1 VAKSIIRPGSPAD
14 MPAVAEL
21 MEAVSL
27 RPNSLPADL
36 RWKYWQER
44 SDCLD
49 ARSFVMVRDSDIL
62 AHAAVVP
69 GRYQHNGRTVR
80 TRHVIDWAAR
90 SNAPGAGVSLMKYLG
105 QDTDVLLAIGGSA
118 QTLQLL
124 PHLGYRQFGSVTGFV
139 RPLHPLRLFGRSV
152 HPAWKVPPR
161 VLRSALWKLQA
172 PRADLDG
179 WQADRLT
186 TDELARLA
194 PVLPTSPGDFAVLER
209 GPDLLRYMLECPIAD
224 MRLFVMQRAGQVGG
238 YFLLAFA
245 MRQARLADC
254 WMSSQDPADWC
265 ALIQLAA
272 REAGR
277 HPEAAE
283 LAAWGSDSLLS
294 QCLRECGF
302 RERSEFP
309 VQMLASHD
317 RSVLPTR
324 LRVQM
329 IDNDAAYRH
338 TGRAEFWA

>member
-1 VAKSIIRPGSPAD
+1 

-21 MEAVSL
+21 MEAAGL

-36 RWKYWQER
+36 QWKYWQER
-44 SDCLD
+44 IDCPGS
-49 ARSFVMVRDSDIL
+49 RSFVMVRDGDIL
-62 AHAAVVP
+62 AHAGVVP
-69 GRYQHNGRTVR
+69 GRYQHDGRVVR

-90 SNAPGAGVSLMKYLG
+90 SNAAGAGVSLMKYLG

-139 RPLHPLRLFGRSV
+139 RPLHPLRLLGRSV

-161 VLRSALWKLQA
+161 VLRSALWRLQA
-172 PRADLDG
+172 PRAELEGWKASRVTADDL
-179 WQADRLT
+179 T
-186 TDELARLA
+186 RLA
-194 PVLPTSPGDFAVLER
+194 PLLPMSPVGFAVLER
-209 GPDLLRYMLECPIAD
+209 SPDLFRYMLDCPIAD
-224 MRLFVMQRAGQVGG
+224 MRLFVIEQAGQARG

-254 WMSSQDPADWC
+254 WIASQDPADWR

-272 REAGR
+272 CEASR
-277 HPEAAE
+277 HPAAAE
-283 LAAWGSDSLLS
+283 LAAWGSDSLFS

-317 RSVLPTR
+317 RSVLPAR